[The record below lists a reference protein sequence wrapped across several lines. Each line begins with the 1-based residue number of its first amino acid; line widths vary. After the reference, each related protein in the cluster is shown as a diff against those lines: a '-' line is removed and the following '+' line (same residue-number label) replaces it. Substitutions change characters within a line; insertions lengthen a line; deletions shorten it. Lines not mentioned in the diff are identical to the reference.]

1 MRRALFISL
10 RTRQLR
16 YRVPGG
22 GGPGREI
29 EFSLAS
35 GARGARP
42 RRRGCARGKETG
54 RRDERPGC
62 VDASGSDFRRR
73 DIGGRSLSFFPLC
86 LPTSPSL
93 RFGVFRKKNIRALR
107 APFIAPNFPLSR
119 RRDIAHKSVP
129 RPVPARVR
137 NPPTRKSAAL
147 FLRVPPP
154 PLPSPLFNISR
165 QHFILFRRIDVNFF
179 LSPRASGRCRRFRG
193 RELAR

>member
-1 MRRALFISL
+1 LNSRWQAGRGGRGRADADA
-10 RTRQLR
+10 RA
-16 YRVPGG
+16 
-22 GGPGREI
+22 GRKREDGT
-29 EFSLAS
+29 S
-35 GARGARP
+35 GQ
-42 RRRGCARGKETG
+42 
-54 RRDERPGC
+54 
-62 VDASGSDFRRR
+62 DASMHPEVIS
-73 DIGGRSLSFFPLC
+73 GGAISVAVP
-86 LPTSPSL
+86 SPSSPS
-93 RFGVFRKKNIRALR
+93 VSPPPHPYVSAYSEKKNIRALR